1 MAVMVCEAVHDERG
15 KYSGGKA
22 GDQTGDEVRI
32 RSWYSRPWSCVLRWK
47 DRGDASRFADAM
59 RAAANNPRLGYNQ
72 FRRNTALTY
81 ARQVGYNPAK
91 ITKDCETDCS
101 ALVSL
106 CCMYAGIPEATLF
119 KNGNSSTTANL
130 RARLKGTGKFVVYSG
145 KEYTN
150 NPAKLMLGDILL
162 YEGHHTAGVI
172 TVDAST
178 VNQNAA
184 KKSIEAIAKEVL
196 AGKWANGAERKA
208 RLIEAGYDYEAVQKA
223 VNGLVKS

>member
-1 MAVMVCEAVHDERG
+1 MSVMIAEAVHNESGR
-15 KYSGGKA
+15 YSGGKA

-32 RSWYSRPWSCVLRWK
+32 RSWYSRPWNYVLRWK
-47 DRGDASRFADAM
+47 SRDEASRFADAM
-59 RAAANNPRLGYNQ
+59 RAAANNSRIGYNQ

-81 ARQVGYNPAK
+81 ARQAGYNPAK

-150 NPAKLMLGDILL
+150 NASKLMLGDILL

-178 VNQNAA
+178 VNGNAA
-184 KKSIEAIAKEVL
+184 KKSVEAVAREVL

-208 RLIEAGYDYEAVQKA
+208 RLTEAGYDFAEVQKA